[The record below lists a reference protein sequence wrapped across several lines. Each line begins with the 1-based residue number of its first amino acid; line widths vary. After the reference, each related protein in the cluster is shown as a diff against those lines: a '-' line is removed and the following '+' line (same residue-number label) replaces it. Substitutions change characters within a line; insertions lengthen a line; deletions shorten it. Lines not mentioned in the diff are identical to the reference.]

1 MQKTHKRWIILLS
14 AVLLFIVLSILPLG
28 LSNQAQMTI
37 AIIGFALVLWISEV
51 IPLHATAL
59 AVALFLI
66 IFGRFPADKV
76 FAQFFDKVVVL
87 VFGGFVLA
95 IAMHK
100 HRLDEYLAHKLLG
113 KFGVSSSMVLLG
125 VLTATAFLSMWMS
138 NSAAAAIA
146 MPIALFILAKNRMRP
161 VKSQFG
167 KALILA
173 VAYGATIGGIGT
185 LIGST
190 PNVIAQKF
198 LTEHNITFGFLEWG
212 LRGFPFMVLM
222 ILISWYILLKMFP
235 SERRFL
241 KMQKHVHPFTTKQ
254 IQVATILLLTVLLWI
269 TEGLHGFHSSVIA
282 LVPVVLLSVF
292 NLIDTKDIHK
302 IGWDSLIL
310 IGGGIALG
318 MAIDISGLDDSIS
331 HLLGTSLLSQ
341 HYFIVLL
348 VMGFIGIILT
358 SFLSNTAASAVF
370 IPIITALATVL
381 NTDMTNLVV
390 AASIGVSLDFI
401 LPMGTPP
408 TAMAHATGYVHIKD
422 LLKAGLLISLA
433 GGLLMA
439 ILAYFTWVLF

>member
-1 MQKTHKRWIILLS
+1 MRKNYRRWIIFLS
-14 AVLLFIVLSILPLG
+14 AVLFFIALALLPLD

-37 AIIGFALVLWISEV
+37 AIIGFALVLWITEV

-66 IFGRFPADKV
+66 LFGRFPADQV

-95 IAMHK
+95 IALHK

-113 KFGVSSSMVLLG
+113 KFGATSSMVLLG
-125 VLTATAFLSMWMS
+125 ILTATAFLSLWMS

-146 MPIALFILAKNRMRP
+146 MPIALFILTKNRMRP
-161 VKSQFG
+161 AKSQFG

-190 PNVIAQKF
+190 PNVISQKF
-198 LTEHNITFGFLEWG
+198 LTEHGIIFGFLEWG
-212 LRGFPFMVLM
+212 LRGFPFTIFMV
-222 ILISWYILLKMFP
+222 LISWYILLKIFP
-235 SERRFL
+235 SERHFL
-241 KMQKHVHPFTTKQ
+241 KMRKHVHPFTSKQ
-254 IQVATILLLTVLLWI
+254 IQVAAILVITILLWI
-269 TEGLHGFHSSVIA
+269 TESLHGLHSSVVA
-282 LVPVVLLSVF
+282 LVPVVLLSVL
-292 NLIDTKDIHK
+292 NLIDTKDFHK

-318 MAIDISGLDDSIS
+318 MAIDISGLDDSLS
-331 HLLGTSLLSQ
+331 HLLGTSLLAQ
-341 HYFIVLL
+341 PYFLILL
-348 VMGFIGIILT
+348 VMGFIGIVLT

-390 AASIGVSLDFI
+390 AAAIGVSLDFM

-422 LLKAGLLISLA
+422 LLKAGFFISLA
-433 GGLLMA
+433 GALLMA
-439 ILAYFTWVLF
+439 VLAYFTWGLY

>member
-14 AVLLFIVLSILPLG
+14 AVLFFIILSLLPLG

-66 IFGRFPADKV
+66 VFGQFPAEKV

-113 KFGVSSSMVLLG
+113 KFGVASSTVLLG

-167 KALILA
+167 KSLILA

-198 LTEHNITFGFLEWG
+198 LTEHALSFGFLEWG

-222 ILISWYILLKMFP
+222 IFISWYILLKMFP

-241 KMQKHVHPFTTKQ
+241 RMQKHVHPFTQKQ
-254 IQVATILLLTVLLWI
+254 IQVAAILLLTVLLWL

-292 NLIDTKDIHK
+292 NLINTKDFHK

-318 MAIDISGLDDSIS
+318 MAIDLSGLDDILSQ
-331 HLLGTSLLSQ
+331 LLGSSLFSQ

-348 VMGFIGIILT
+348 IMGFIGIILT

-390 AASIGVSLDFI
+390 AASIGVSLDFM

-408 TAMAHATGYVHIKD
+408 TAMAHATGYVHVKD
-422 LLKAGLLISLA
+422 LLKTGLLISLA
-433 GGLLMA
+433 GALLMA
-439 ILAYFTWVLF
+439 VLAYFTWILY